1 MKKFMII
8 DGSSIFYRA
17 FFAMPALTA
26 PTGEPTGAVTG
37 VANIILKLLREYSPD
52 YAAVALDVSRKT
64 FRTEIFPEYKATRSD
79 TPDELAAQY
88 PIFYEFIGALGIKI
102 LTAPNYEADDII
114 GTLAAQAENFSVDIV
129 TGDRDALQLIN
140 DNTRVLM
147 TKNTKI
153 DIYDEETFQAEYN
166 FPPKSLVDFKGLSG
180 DTSDNI
186 PGVKGIGVKTAT
198 KLLNEYGTLENI
210 LANADK
216 ISSKKFREA
225 LTSSAEIAVLSKKLA
240 QINCE
245 VPNIIFDAESFK
257 FTPNIALADKVCD
270 RYGLKVAKKKIHD
283 LFDTIEDLFSYTP
296 PENFLEVGKI
306 CAEVDVEKIF
316 AAESLSVAI
325 DEKSAVVKVEGGEI
339 FSVDKDLLTKIFKD
353 FPRKIIVNN
362 FKKILKTNSQLPN
375 RH

>member
-26 PTGEPTGAVTG
+26 PTGEPTGAITG

-64 FRTEIFPEYKATRSD
+64 FRTEIFPEYKATRND

-140 DNTRVLM
+140 ENVRVLM

-225 LTSSAEIAVLSKKLA
+225 LTSSA
-240 QINCE
+240 
-245 VPNIIFDAESFK
+245 
-257 FTPNIALADKVCD
+257 
-270 RYGLKVAKKKIHD
+270 
-283 LFDTIEDLFSYTP
+283 
-296 PENFLEVGKI
+296 
-306 CAEVDVEKIF
+306 
-316 AAESLSVAI
+316 
-325 DEKSAVVKVEGGEI
+325 
-339 FSVDKDLLTKIFKD
+339 
-353 FPRKIIVNN
+353 
-362 FKKILKTNSQLPN
+362 
-375 RH
+375 